1 MKKVIFSVL
10 AAIFATTS
18 VLAQKSVDVPNNAD
32 KVVKIWNNT
41 TAPHSNEETKDENL
55 DKNNFVGNT
64 SQMVLYI
71 YNADKA
77 KNTRRCIV
85 ILPGGGY
92 RPL

>member
-55 DKNNFVGNT
+55 DKNNFPLLCHVDDIITKKLEVNIPWEKFT
-64 SQMVLYI
+64 FE
-71 YNADKA
+71 YNA
-77 KNTRRCIV
+77 
-85 ILPGGGY
+85 
-92 RPL
+92 